1 MLGTPYIS
9 EQVLVRPPEAYT
21 GGPGQPFVAEERSLY
36 FVVLPCVPC
45 MANSSFAPKAA
56 RRSDL
61 GQRLSTCPGPPNGRV
76 LIGWDE
82 GVIKDQPTRWPPI
95 SPVSDTKSDAEGSYI
110 GSEEVSLYYF
120 ETGSRQRRTVLDDW
134 ISTCQ
139 RGEEYYGIV
148 AGTSYYTRLGMYAVD
163 SRKDLQSI
171 SAGGLRMT
179 CGDDGPLAG
188 GMREMESDRVAS

>member
-1 MLGTPYIS
+1 MQLLPILIAVSPCSGTPYIS
-9 EQVLVRPPEAYT
+9 EQVLVRPPGAYT

-82 GVIKDQPTRWPPI
+82 GVIKDQPTRWPVHYISFFLFYNFSQLGLLSHCLGLLIGQFQPI

-110 GSEEVSLYYF
+110 GSEEVSLYY
-120 ETGSRQRRTVLDDW
+120 
-134 ISTCQ
+134 
-139 RGEEYYGIV
+139 
-148 AGTSYYTRLGMYAVD
+148 VD
-163 SRKDLQSI
+163 S
-171 SAGGLRMT
+171 
-179 CGDDGPLAG
+179 
-188 GMREMESDRVAS
+188 

>member
-1 MLGTPYIS
+1 MQLLPILIAVSPCSGTPYIS
-9 EQVLVRPPEAYT
+9 EQVLVRPPGAYT

-82 GVIKDQPTRWPPI
+82 GVIKDQPTRWPVHYI
-95 SPVSDTKSDAEGSYI
+95 SFFLLLQFFPTGIAFSLFGSPYRPVSAYLSS
-110 GSEEVSLYYF
+110 V
-120 ETGSRQRRTVLDDW
+120 
-134 ISTCQ
+134 
-139 RGEEYYGIV
+139 
-148 AGTSYYTRLGMYAVD
+148 
-163 SRKDLQSI
+163 
-171 SAGGLRMT
+171 
-179 CGDDGPLAG
+179 
-188 GMREMESDRVAS
+188 